1 MALKKRSLSAK
12 SIDIFAMLNIGLFFF
27 ICYFAYFDRF
37 VKYRGYQYRWEFFV
51 YAVIILLLILF
62 AWKMVRRFYVPGWL
76 LAMAQLGICMHFAGG
91 LAFFHHKRLYDVVIM
106 GVRYDKYV
114 HLVNAAV
121 AGLFVRHLSWERVF
135 KNEWLCDLVAV
146 LLVLGLGAFV
156 EIIEYLVMLTVT
168 VNGVGNYDN
177 NMQDLIA
184 NLVGVTLCVFCLRV
198 LGRIR
203 AGMVCK
209 VSPVEN
215 LHS

>member
-1 MALKKRSLSAK
+1 
-12 SIDIFAMLNIGLFFF
+12 MLNIGLFLF

-76 LAMAQLGICMHFAGG
+76 LAMAQVGICMHFAGG
-91 LAFFHHKRLYDVVIM
+91 LTFYRDKRLYDIIIM

-114 HLVNAAV
+114 HLFNAAV
-121 AGLFVRHLSWERVF
+121 AALFIQRFASEHILKS
-135 KNEWLCDLVAV
+135 EWFCDLVTV
-146 LLVLGLGAFV
+146 LMVLGLGAFV
-156 EIIEYLVMLTVT
+156 EIIEYLVMLTVP

-184 NLVGVTLCVFCLRV
+184 NLVGVLLCIFCVRV

-203 AGMVCK
+203 AGMGCK
-209 VSPVEN
+209 VSQMQN
-215 LHS
+215 LSS